1 MSEHLHTHVD
11 EHGNVIEHCHD
22 HHHDVN
28 DITDYNEAVNAYRKT
43 FPNKQRVIDETPDPA
58 VRAMLLRMEQ
68 LGIDNAFDR
77 FDKQQ
82 PQCNFGLAGICCRI
96 CHMGPC
102 RITKKSPRGVC
113 GADADLIVARNLL
126 RAVAA
131 GTAQHGM
138 HAREVILSLKW
149 AAEGKLPLPIL
160 GEEKMLAT
168 AAAWGI
174 PTEGRT
180 VNEVAIDFANVML
193 ADLSRPEATEE
204 YQTIKYGAP
213 PERQKVWKDLDIMP
227 ISTYHE
233 VFESMHNSGEAT
245 DGDWQNIMKQFLRTG
260 LTFVFGTVVDT
271 NIATDSLFGVGQ
283 RRKTMVNIGAL
294 KKNSVNIAVHGHMPT
309 LVSEI
314 VRLGQSEEYIE
325 KAKAVGADGI
335 QFYGIC
341 CTGLSAMYRYNNV
354 IPLCNPPGAELVLS
368 TGALDLWVADV
379 QDIYPSIM
387 NAANCFKTTVVTT
400 EDSTKLPGAEHIA
413 YDHTHSNIGETSEIA
428 RKIVDR
434 AIESYQAR
442 KGIPKFIP
450 PYEVEAELGF
460 SVESVTKDLGGS
472 FQPLADALKSG
483 QIRGIVN
490 LVGCTNPKT
499 VYERCIVDVADIL
512 LKNDI
517 LILTNGCA
525 SFPLLK
531 LGFCNMDAVEAKC
544 GEGLR
549 AFCKQYNVPP
559 VWHVG
564 ECVDNT
570 RSTGILV
577 GACSLLGKKL
587 CEMPYAQSSPEWA
600 NEKGVGA
607 ALAFR
612 LLGLNSYHCVEPQTF
627 GSEKVTRFLKE
638 DTGKMGLGVMIVN
651 TDPQILGNR
660 IVSDFEA
667 KRKEL
672 GWD

>member
-1 MSEHLHTHVD
+1 MSEHTHTLID
-11 EHGNVIEHCHD
+11 DHGNVIEQVHD

-28 DITDYNEAVNAYRKT
+28 DITDYNDAVNAYRKT

-58 VRAMLLRMEQ
+58 VKEMLLRMEQ
-68 LGIDNAFDR
+68 LGIDNSFDR

-149 AAEGKLPLPIL
+149 AAEGKLPLSIV
-160 GEEKMLAT
+160 GKEKMIAT
-168 AAAWGI
+168 AEAWGI

-180 VNEVAIDFANVML
+180 VNEIAIDFANVLL

-213 PERQKVWKDLDIMP
+213 PERQQVWKDLGIMP

-245 DGDWQNIMKQFLRTG
+245 DGDWRNIMKQFLRTG

-271 NIATDSLFGVGQ
+271 NLATDSLFGVGE
-283 RRKTMVNIGAL
+283 RRKSMVNIGAL

-314 VRLGQSEEYIE
+314 VRLGQSEEYVE

-341 CTGLSAMYRYNNV
+341 CTGLSAMYRCNNV

-387 NAANCFKTTVVTT
+387 NAANCFKTTVITT

-413 YDHTHSNIGETSEIA
+413 YDHTHSNIGETTEIA
-428 RKIVDR
+428 RKIVER

-442 KGIPKFIP
+442 KGMPKFIP

-483 QIRGIVN
+483 QIRGIIN

-531 LGFCNMDAVEAKC
+531 LGYCNMEAVETRC
-544 GEGLR
+544 GEGLK

-577 GACSLLGKKL
+577 GAASLLGKNL
-587 CEMPYAQSSPEWA
+587 YEMPYAQSSPEWA

-627 GSEKVTRFLKE
+627 GSENVTRFLKE
-638 DTGKMGLGVMIVN
+638 ETGEMGLGVMVVN
-651 TDPQILGNR
+651 TDPKELGAR
-660 IVSDFEA
+660 IVSDLVA
-667 KRKEL
+667 KRKAL
-672 GWD
+672 SWD

>member
-1 MSEHLHTHVD
+1 MRDQIHEHID
-11 EHGNVIEHCHD
+11 EFGKIMQHSHS
-22 HHHDVN
+22 HDVN
-28 DITDYNEAVNAYRKT
+28 DIADYNEAVKAYRKT

-58 VRAMLLRMEQ
+58 VKAMLLKMEQ
-68 LGIDNAFDR
+68 LGIDNSFDR
-77 FDKQQ
+77 FDQQQ

-102 RITKKSPRGVC
+102 RITNKSPRGVC

-160 GEEKMLAT
+160 GEDKMRST
-168 AAAWGI
+168 AEAWGI
-174 PTEGRT
+174 PTKGKT
-180 VNEVAIDFANVML
+180 VNEVAISVANVML
-193 ADLSRPEATEE
+193 ADLSRPEADED

-213 PERQKVWKDLDIMP
+213 IERQRVWKDLGILP

-233 VFESMHNSGEAT
+233 VFEAYHNSGEAT
-245 DGDWQNIMKQFLRTG
+245 DGDWKNIMKQFLRTG

-271 NIATDSLFGVGQ
+271 SLATDFLFGVGQ
-283 RRKTMVNIGAL
+283 RRKSMVNIGAL

-325 KAKAVGADGI
+325 KAKLAGADGI

-387 NAANCFKTTVVTT
+387 NAANCFKTTVITT

-413 YDHTHSNIGETSEIA
+413 YDHTHSNIGETNKIA
-428 RKIVDR
+428 KTIMER
-434 AIESYQAR
+434 AIKSYKDR
-442 KGIPKFIP
+442 KGISKYIP

-460 SVESVTKDLGGS
+460 SVESVTTALGG
-472 FQPLADALKSG
+472 FKPLADALESG

-531 LGFCNMDAVEAKC
+531 LGYCNMEAVETKC
-544 GEGLR
+544 GEGLK
-549 AFCKQYNVPP
+549 AFLNKYNMPP

-570 RSTGILV
+570 RSTGILAGTAGV
-577 GACSLLGKKL
+577 LGKSL
-587 CEMPYAQSSPEWA
+587 HEMPLAQSSPEWA

-627 GSEKVTRFLKE
+627 GSPNVTKFLKE
-638 DTGKMGLGVMIVN
+638 DTGKMGLGVMVVN
-651 TDPQILGNR
+651 TDPQVLGNQ
-660 IVSDFEA
+660 IVSDFNK
-667 KRKEL
+667 KRKAL
-672 GWD
+672 KWNV